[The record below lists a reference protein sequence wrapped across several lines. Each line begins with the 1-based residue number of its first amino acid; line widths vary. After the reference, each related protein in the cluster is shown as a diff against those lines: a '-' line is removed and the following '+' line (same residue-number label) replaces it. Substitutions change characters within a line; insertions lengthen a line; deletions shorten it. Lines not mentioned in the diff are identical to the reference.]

1 MQNSREDLLCIRYRS
16 KKKSKN
22 NGKKDPNNHNQNNC
36 INKRTSFYDFF
47 WSFIFSLS
55 CLVCLLYSE
64 LVLGYGDAGD
74 FSSVNKSTSFH
85 THGNQ
90 KAGHAC
96 SSIANGSNSMTSTSS
111 FELNVSMN
119 CNESYVHHNYA
130 NSNSSLPESKAF
142 EEAVLSALGYS
153 SLICKVQQ
161 PEKKPSSTEHQES
174 PSGRSSRP
182 TYLNL
187 DEFRNITMK
196 DKLGKMPSQLVNIT
210 HRFEPDGSD
219 YNYASASKGAK
230 VVAHNKE
237 AKGACNIL
245 EKDHDKYLRN
255 PCSVGGKYVVI
266 ELSEE
271 TLVDAVKIANFEHY
285 SSNFKEFNLSGTLSY
300 PTETWSNLGNFVA
313 ANVKHAQ
320 VFQLPE
326 PKWVRYL
333 KLDLLSHY
341 GSEFYCTLSVVEVYG
356 VDVMGRMLEDLIVT
370 SSEASPKKISL
381 EEPNSTVSPSV
392 KADVGPVNKIEND
405 ENNLSSAGAGAES
418 TDDPTRLALEVAKNS
433 VKVNKFPD
441 PVIEARQ
448 QLNGRIPGD
457 TVLKILMQKVRSLE
471 SNLSV
476 LEEYIKELNR
486 RQGKLLPD
494 LEKEISR
501 ISLLLENTKLVI
513 KDLMVWKETIEK
525 EIAHFKSWKMA
536 TTSQM
541 NELVRENNMLSLD
554 IEKILSNQAKQE
566 SKELAV
572 LAVSF
577 LVMCI
582 ATLRLISAKILMFF
596 GDCHSEKTCST
607 SGGWVWILVSSMMTV
622 ILAFIYS

>member
-1 MQNSREDLLCIRYRS
+1 MQNSRDELLCIRYRS

-47 WSFIFSLS
+47 WSFLFSLS

-74 FSSVNKSTSFH
+74 SSSVNKSTSCH

-96 SSIANGSNSMTSTSS
+96 SSIANGSNSTTSRSS

-119 CNESYVHHNYA
+119 CIQSYVHHNYA
-130 NSNSSLPESKAF
+130 NFNYSLPESKAF

-161 PEKKPSSTEHQES
+161 PEKKPCSTEHQES

-196 DKLGKMPSQLVNIT
+196 DKEGKMPSQLVNIT
-210 HRFEPDGSD
+210 HRLEPDGSD

-285 SSNFKEFNLSGTLSY
+285 SSNFKEFNLSGSLSY

-341 GSEFYCTLSVVEVYG
+341 GSEFYCTLSIVEVYG
-356 VDVMGRMLEDLIVT
+356 VDAMGRMLEDLIVT
-370 SSEASPKKISL
+370 SSKAAPKKISL

-392 KADVGPVNKIEND
+392 NSDVGPVNELEND
-405 ENNLSSAGAGAES
+405 ENNLSSAGAGPES
-418 TDDPTRLALEVAKNS
+418 MDDPTSLALEVAKN

-494 LEKEISR
+494 LEKEIVR
-501 ISLLLENTKLVI
+501 ISLLLENTKLAI
-513 KDLMVWKETIEK
+513 TDLMVWKETIEK

-554 IEKILSNQAKQE
+554 IEKILNNQAKLE

-577 LVMCI
+577 LFMCI

-596 GDCHSEKTCST
+596 GDCQSEKTCST